1 MEALGSGVQKKD
13 LNFQLSTF
21 LGVTYNVKIEDF
33 FFCQRCNMN
42 SRKHSQRR
50 LMKGGGGQGG
60 GVTLYASVQHGASPG
75 VGRGADQEF
84 TGQD

>member
-1 MEALGSGVQKKD
+1 
-13 LNFQLSTF
+13 
-21 LGVTYNVKIEDF
+21 
-33 FFCQRCNMN
+33 MN